1 MPSKR
6 CYRHK
11 TNQLIQ
17 FAAYEQKLQ
26 LSYSWLLGWHANVI
40 TIENVDLQVQPY
52 NHIVIPFTIVVVVD
66 YVIFSLEFYR
76 VFTIEP
82 ILALKL
88 ERDYLIFFRLIIR
101 HFYHSSWSFVRCVLF
116 SCSSFA
122 RWVWSLEHVR
132 RLDLNDM
139 WIDESFV
146 LPFVQRLHQLL
157 SKLYRMSKTFQKKLH
172 AQATVCLVKR
182 INFSFFENQ

>member
-40 TIENVDLQVQPY
+40 TIENVDLQVQSY
-52 NHIVIPFTIVVVVD
+52 RDTFTIVVVVDVD

-101 HFYHSSWSFVRCVLF
+101 HFYRSSWSFVRWCFVFMQFVRSF
-116 SCSSFA
+116 SLITWTRTSIGFKRYVN
-122 RWVWSLEHVR
+122 RWIFR
-132 RLDLNDM
+132 
-139 WIDESFV
+139 F
-146 LPFVQRLHQLL
+146 
-157 SKLYRMSKTFQKKLH
+157 TF
-172 AQATVCLVKR
+172 CLK
-182 INFSFFENQ
+182 ITSIIK